1 MAKTDIGPKISVEGE
16 KEYRQQMQN
25 IIARQKEYAAELK
38 STTASMDENTSAE
51 QRASSVAAVLRKQIA
66 AKTEAISAQNLVL
79 QKAVLKY
86 GESSTEA
93 SKLRTSIYNTNAE
106 LLNLKGRL
114 HDAENGLGEFA
125 SKADDA
131 KGSLEGLAS
140 ADTGSGMFDGLQ
152 SAVTKGSIA
161 ANLFSTVSGK
171 IIEAGKQVVS
181 TGVQY
186 NAQLEQYQTALTN
199 MLGSEAEAVAL
210 LDEIKQDAA
219 KTPFDTAGLVKA
231 NELLIST
238 GIDAESSRR
247 TILALGDAVSATGG
261 GNDELSRMAQNLQ
274 QIQNAGKATSADIK
288 QFAYAG
294 IDVYGIL
301 ADYTGKT
308 AEEVQNMTVTYDLLS
323 NALISA
329 ADEGGR
335 YFNSM
340 STQSET
346 LNGQWSTL
354 KDNATQLAGLM
365 TGDLTDGVKTV
376 IGHMNDLTVAASEAY
391 DTGGWLGLAD
401 AIASNIPIIS
411 ELKTGFENATTAAI
425 NFLDRASYAL
435 NKGLGKDAYAGY
447 NSYEDYQKD
456 QRKKSSQTE
465 EARRQA
471 REARGR
477 KHAERVRQA
486 QASKYIVPT
495 YDNSSGGGGGGGN
508 SSRSSTVKKDLEKL
522 VDTVNDTNVELVKG
536 NENTVGAVKKTIDTV
551 KKTYDVYDSTTN
563 KLKGTTTETQQT
575 VTESWKEM
583 VDGVETRYERIRVL
597 DEAGNEISSSLKVGA
612 ENVLSNLKNT
622 TTTKAS
628 ETLTAQEAGIED
640 AIGNIERARES
651 TQTTQKVLN
660 EVSGQLEEVVT
671 GTAETITDSYKV
683 IIDGQ
688 EYAVQ
693 AVTKFIDGY
702 SQGTTKILTA
712 TATNIKYTEGVLGGF
727 SKFVLDL
734 DSKLG
739 GLEKVASNLTKS
751 PLGQW
756 FSDLSKG
763 YRASDSFWEN
773 IDVPGTLI
781 SGLTGAA
788 QGFQLTGN
796 WAGALAGGIFGI
808 AGKLL
813 GTSIST
819 EAGSWGADLV
829 SGLASGI
836 TSGGGIIAKAVS
848 WIGGIIKGFL
858 HFSRPDEGP
867 LREYEKWMPD
877 MIQGMADGIRDNA
890 YLLQEAAADLGG
902 KLKMQ
907 LQYDVG
913 SANGFAQVATNS
925 RTASMGGINVNVY
938 PSEGMDEERFAQYT
952 ITRLT
957 QMINEEAA
965 ASGEV
970 PVF

>member
-51 QRASSVAAVLRKQIA
+51 QRASSVAAVLRKQIDA
-66 AKTEAISAQNLVL
+66 QTDALTAQKGMLLQATE
-79 QKAVLKY
+79 KY
-86 GESSTEA
+86 GSASTQA
-93 SKLRTSIYNTNAE
+93 SAYRTAVYKTNAE
-106 LLNLKGRL
+106 LENLKSRL
-114 HDAENGLGEFA
+114 RDAENGLGEFA

-340 STQSET
+340 STQSKT

-401 AIASNIPIIS
+401 AIASNIPIVS

-425 NFLDRASYAL
+425 NFLDRASYAM

-456 QRKKSSQTE
+456 QKKKSSQTE
-465 EARRQA
+465 EARRKA

-477 KHAERVRQA
+477 KHAERVRQS

-495 YDNSSGGGGGGGN
+495 YNDSGGGGGSSGGN
-508 SSRSSTVKKDLEKL
+508 SSGSSTVKKDLKKL
-522 VDTVNDTNVELVKG
+522 VNTVNDTNVELVKG

-583 VDGVETRYERIRVL
+583 VDGVETSYERIRVL

-622 TTTKAS
+622 TTTKTS
-628 ETLTAQEAGIED
+628 ESLTAQEAGIED

-660 EVSGQLEEVVT
+660 ETSGQLAAGE
-671 GTAETITDSYKV
+671 
-683 IIDGQ
+683 
-688 EYAVQ
+688 
-693 AVTKFIDGY
+693 
-702 SQGTTKILTA
+702 
-712 TATNIKYTEGVLGGF
+712 
-727 SKFVLDL
+727 
-734 DSKLG
+734 
-739 GLEKVASNLTKS
+739 NLI
-751 PLGQW
+751 QW
-756 FSDLSKG
+756 S
-763 YRASDSFWEN
+763 
-773 IDVPGTLI
+773 
-781 SGLTGAA
+781 
-788 QGFQLTGN
+788 
-796 WAGALAGGIFGI
+796 GGIQTVKI
-808 AGKLL
+808 
-813 GTSIST
+813 
-819 EAGSWGADLV
+819 
-829 SGLASGI
+829 
-836 TSGGGIIAKAVS
+836 
-848 WIGGIIKGFL
+848 
-858 HFSRPDEGP
+858 
-867 LREYEKWMPD
+867 MP
-877 MIQGMADGIRDNA
+877 RWWT
-890 YLLQEAAADLGG
+890 L
-902 KLKMQ
+902 
-907 LQYDVG
+907 
-913 SANGFAQVATNS
+913 
-925 RTASMGGINVNVY
+925 
-938 PSEGMDEERFAQYT
+938 
-952 ITRLT
+952 
-957 QMINEEAA
+957 
-965 ASGEV
+965 
-970 PVF
+970 